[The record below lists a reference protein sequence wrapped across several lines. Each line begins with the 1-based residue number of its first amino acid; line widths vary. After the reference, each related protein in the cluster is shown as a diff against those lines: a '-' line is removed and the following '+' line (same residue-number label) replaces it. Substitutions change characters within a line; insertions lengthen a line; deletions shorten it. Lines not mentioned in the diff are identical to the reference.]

1 MNRNKKRF
9 SRPFALLT
17 QAAKPRRGL
26 FVGFAPLRLCEK
38 YLFVAVVFIAGITQG
53 VPFVINSAGNRV
65 TGSAIQSVADG
76 TILLTTL
83 NGQTLTFRP
92 GTYRQAFAD
101 KPQEMSR
108 IEALAK
114 KGDLAGVAEMLLR
127 VKEQYRFLGWDQR
140 AGLMLA
146 RVYLPLKR
154 YEDSAREYEE
164 LFATQPKFK
173 KSLKERSNYM
183 QALLG
188 AGRIRDVAA
197 MIDEDIA
204 SGSREAAARAQIVRG
219 DMKAAGGQHEEALLD
234 YLRTT
239 ILFRAQ
245 TTVLPEA
252 TYKTAVAL
260 KKMND
265 PRAAEYFKKVIDE
278 FPTSEFAELAK
289 EH

>member
-1 MNRNKKRF
+1 MKIAF
-9 SRPFALLT
+9 LMFILMAGVA
-17 QAAKPRRGL
+17 QA
-26 FVGFAPLRLCEK
+26 
-38 YLFVAVVFIAGITQG
+38 
-53 VPFVINSAGNRV
+53 VPFVINSAGNQV
-65 TGSAIQSVADG
+65 NGSAIQSAADG
-76 TILLTTL
+76 TVLLTTL

-101 KPQEMSR
+101 KPKEMFQV
-108 IEALAK
+108 EALVK
-114 KGDLAGVAEMLLR
+114 KKDLTAVVQILRR

-146 RVYLPLKR
+146 RVYLPLKQ
-154 YEDSAREYEE
+154 YKDSAREYEA
-164 LFATQPKFK
+164 LFIAQPKFK
-173 KSLKERSNYM
+173 KSPKERANYM

-188 AGRIRDVAA
+188 SGRINEVAQ

-204 SGSREAAARAQIVRG
+204 SGSREAAARAQVVRG
-219 DMKAAGGQHEEALLD
+219 DMKAAGGQCEEALLD

-245 TTVLPEA
+245 TAVLPEA

-265 PRAAEYFKKVIDE
+265 PRAAEYFQKVIDE
-278 FPTSEFAELAK
+278 FPASEFAELAK
-289 EH
+289 KGEE